1 MTALSSGSTATSSRC
16 GCQVRNARP
25 TPMMVP
31 PVPTPAMN
39 ASSRLTPRS
48 CNRRTISARGVS
60 RTSAP
65 AVSIISTRS
74 RLMGSGMN
82 TTALHPISPD
92 LMAPR
97 R

>member
-1 MTALSSGSTATSSRC
+1 MTALSSGSTATSRRC

-39 ASSRLTPRS
+39 ASSRLKPRS
-48 CNRRTISARGVS
+48 CNWRTISARGVS

-74 RLMGSGMN
+74 AVMHFGTMTIWN
-82 TTALHPISPD
+82 T
-92 LMAPR
+92 
-97 R
+97 